1 MLWKEVEAQT
11 PRLLRTI
18 DNDVEITQSNIE
30 MSFDNPF
37 F

>member
-18 DNDVEITQSNIE
+18 DNDVEITQSTTEI
-30 MSFDNPF
+30 SFDNAVF
-37 F
+37 